1 MAGNITMGLVRSMEV
16 AWPVSGATNSSCLLN
31 DKAAIERPFLFPI
44 YGGGCGIRFCILFDK
59 SSNRGVTMKVT
70 YQSLVA
76 AVIAAFLCAPAAN
89 AQDATKCVALE
100 RIKSVSSVTTG
111 YADYHYRFR
120 NNCGYRIDVRWRET
134 TGEGRCSGT
143 SSREINAGDSYR
155 PPYTTLKKGYTH
167 RIRWCVDWAS
177 NTRQKA
183 SGYPSCYQAKLP
195 RSCK

>member
-44 YGGGCGIRFCILFDK
+44 YGGGCGIRFCILIEK

-76 AVIAAFLCAPAAN
+76 VVIATFLCASAAN

-100 RIKSVSSVTTG
+100 RISSEATV
-111 YADYHYRFR
+111 ADNVQFRYRFR
-120 NNCGYRIDVRWRET
+120 NNCGHRVELFWRET
-134 TGEGRCSGT
+134 EGAGRCSGR
-143 SSREINAGDSYR
+143 SSAGIPAGDTIRRYAI
-155 PPYTTLKKGYTH
+155 LEKGYTH

-177 NTRQKA
+177 STRQKA
-183 SGYPSCYQAKLP
+183 SGYPSCYRANLP
-195 RSCK
+195 RNCK